1 MRPQDRPVFLFAALA
16 GLMAIA
22 IAAAY
27 GLGLLGAVTWRG
39 IDGVRLLA
47 PAGFTGGMLLLFLRA
62 CRGHIAWRSAA
73 IYCAISFWPMSAI
86 QSNSNNV
93 VVQTAAYAVMLLA
106 ATMLAAIAFLSRK
119 AKAKAA

>member
-1 MRPQDRPVFLFAALA
+1 MRPEDRPAFLFAALA

-47 PAGFTGGMLLLFLRA
+47 PVMFTVAMLLLFLRA
-62 CRGHIAWRSAA
+62 CRGRVAWHNAV
-73 IYCAISFWPMSAI
+73 ICCAISLWPMSGI
-86 QSNSNNV
+86 QSNSGNV

-119 AKAKAA
+119 AKATVA